1 MVMPIDFL
9 IHKGHSSHH
18 TFHSGSIGLSKVL
31 LSLLLLFVA
40 FLFRFELLHFSEIHF
55 LGLGYQKVKQAV
67 AYVPDKLVYFRVN
80 PEFEKRQRA
89 IRNILKVL
97 ESHGT
102 GLSPIVRE
110 ELARV
115 IYEESTRH
123 NQDPKFI
130 LAVIATESSFQ
141 SRSVSEQGAKGLMQ
155 IMPWVAESI
164 AREIG
169 IKWRG
174 EQTLFD
180 PCLNTRIG
188 IHYLSGL
195 LLDFKDTRLALT
207 AYNYGPTYVKSRLE
221 KKRRVPKNYYE
232 KIVATYNDLVVSAI
246 MRGDIPP
253 PDEMQAF
260 EIPI

>member
-1 MVMPIDFL
+1 MPTDFL

-18 TFHSGSIGLSKVL
+18 ASHGGSIGLSKIL
-31 LSLLLLFVA
+31 LCLLLLFVT
-40 FLFRFELLHFSEIHF
+40 FLFRFELVHFSEIHF
-55 LGLGYQKVKQAV
+55 LDLSYHKVKQAV

-80 PEFEKRQRA
+80 PEFEKRQHA

-97 ESHGT
+97 ESHET
-102 GLSPIVRE
+102 GLTPIVRK

-123 NQDPKFI
+123 NHDPKFI

-141 SRSVSEQGAKGLMQ
+141 SRSVSERGAKGLMQ

-174 EQTLFD
+174 DQTLFD
-180 PCLNTRIG
+180 PCLNIRMG
-188 IHYLSGL
+188 IHYLSRL

-221 KKRRVPKNYYE
+221 KKRRVPKDYYE

-246 MRGDIPP
+246 IRGDFAPSG
-253 PDEMQAF
+253 EMQAS
-260 EIPI
+260 EIPM